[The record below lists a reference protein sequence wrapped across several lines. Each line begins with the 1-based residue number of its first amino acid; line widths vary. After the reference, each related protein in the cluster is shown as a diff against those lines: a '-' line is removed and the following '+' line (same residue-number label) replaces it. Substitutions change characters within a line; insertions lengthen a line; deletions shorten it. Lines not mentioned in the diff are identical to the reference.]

1 MITNLLTMAILESCP
16 KHIMVAYLEK
26 SEGNAEFHEVIDF
39 LARSSI
45 YHALIVS
52 PVVSTTFVKQF
63 WMSAK
68 SKIIN
73 NVRYITAKVAG
84 KPVSISEASI
94 RSALLF
100 DDADGIDSLPK
111 QAIFDAIDSSCK
123 VFSFMVK
130 KGKHFSGKVTPLFA
144 SMLVQSTEDEA
155 NVEPQSD
162 QSPRP
167 SHTPH
172 IPDSIP
178 EVSGGNQGVHKDPLF
193 DELNDDEIDNIDTED
208 AQDVG
213 RSRDVVNEEKENA
226 DAEVST
232 EDVLSTAQQKE
243 RIEAD
248 RLLAKSLQEEEREH
262 SQVEERAKFRR
273 DTIDCFKE
281 DILLNK
287 DQKLYRK

>member
-45 YHALIVS
+45 YHALTVHYCQS
-52 PVVSTTFVKQF
+52 S
-63 WMSAK
+63 
-68 SKIIN
+68 
-73 NVRYITAKVAG
+73 G

-111 QAIFDAIDSSCK
+111 QAIFDAIDSSC
-123 VFSFMVK
+123 
-130 KGKHFSGKVTPLFA
+130 
-144 SMLVQSTEDEA
+144 EA

-178 EVSGGNQGVHKDPLF
+178 EVSGGNQG
-193 DELNDDEIDNIDTED
+193 
-208 AQDVG
+208 DVG

-232 EDVLSTAQQKE
+232 KDVLSTAQQKE